1 MQQGSQRHDETP
13 IVPTKAKLSHSLM
26 GGSASDFGMDSMF
39 ESSKYVSLSAKY
51 IPAYGALEVET

>member
-39 ESSKYVSLSAKY
+39 ESSRCVITGATSTV
-51 IPAYGALEVET
+51 AYDGLEV